1 MKLFEQ
7 MNTSRELYLE
17 ERRQQVLARVQ
28 QTGRVSVAQLSQEF
42 AVSEVTIRLDL
53 QALAERNLIVRTHGG
68 AVPVDSN
75 LYEHT
80 LALRRQQQVQEKR
93 LIGRAGAAMVA
104 NGDAVVL
111 DSSSTALAVAQHLK
125 HHSHL
130 TIVTN
135 SLAIGQEMLDS
146 PGVNVVM
153 TGGRLRHDMASL
165 VGTGGLDMVRRF
177 NIQIGF
183 FGAHGITVEDG
194 LTDVSAEEAE
204 VKCALAA
211 LCRKLVAIVDATK
224 WGKVGVISFAPI
236 EQVAAVI
243 SDKHAPVELVEQM
256 RRLKKDIVL
265 V

>member
-1 MKLFEQ
+1 
-7 MNTSRELYLE
+7 
-17 ERRQQVLARVQ
+17 
-28 QTGRVSVAQLSQEF
+28 
-42 AVSEVTIRLDL
+42 
-53 QALAERNLIVRTHGG
+53 
-68 AVPVDSN
+68 
-75 LYEHT
+75 
-80 LALRRQQQVQEKR
+80 
-93 LIGRAGAAMVA
+93 
-104 NGDAVVL
+104 
-111 DSSSTALAVAQHLK
+111 
-125 HHSHL
+125 
-130 TIVTN
+130 
-135 SLAIGQEMLDS
+135 
-146 PGVNVVM
+146 
-153 TGGRLRHDMASL
+153 
-165 VGTGGLDMVRRF
+165 MVRRF